1 MSQNSSADKS
11 TIDVE
16 SSINMSLNDSTS
28 GTKFERLLRDMERK
42 KMEKLDTSQTT
53 IEIKDKLRAFDAEWC
68 VYRKDVLHT
77 IDFWKQMNLKK
88 KYPELYQ
95 LAVLVNAVP
104 VTQVTVER
112 AFSIVAF
119 ILSSRRCQLAE
130 KTLSDILLVRLNKQ
144 LFQKIIC
151 NE

>member
-53 IEIKDKLRAFDAEWC
+53 IEIKDKLRAFDAECC